1 MAPGPQR
8 YADRLTSAA
17 NSHTIPARLMD
28 ARDAVLLPFA
38 LTPGFESAHLQ
49 FILARHPALDDFLRS
64 PDSSAPFEGALPA
77 GVLPSASDALA
88 CDMIPE
94 PVRKRLAASL
104 TGFNTDKAAAGL
116 AQKQIGFIGCY
127 SDAYPQPL
135 RETPTPPV
143 ALFTMGDESLL
154 NATCVAIVGTRKAT
168 SYGKRCANDLA
179 GRLADFGVCIVS
191 GMALGI
197 DGEAHRGALESG
209 GKTIAVLG
217 CGVDVIYPPDHHD
230 LYESIRASGLIVSE
244 FPPGTT
250 PEKFNFPQ
258 RNHTIAGLSKA
269 TVVVEAPLRSG
280 ALITAESALEYNREV
295 LAVPGPITAPS
306 SLGCHFLI
314 KQGAFLCDGVDDVLS
329 RLGLTRG
336 ESETEASV
344 GETAMLP
351 LDDLPDEEK
360 RVLVEVSHVGT
371 HINDIARKLDLGISD
386 VAGMMTML
394 EVRGL
399 VAPKGGGYYV
409 RL

>member
-1 MAPGPQR
+1 
-8 YADRLTSAA
+8 
-17 NSHTIPARLMD
+17 MD
-28 ARDAVLLPFA
+28 ARDAALLPFA
-38 LTPGFESAHLQ
+38 LTQGFESAHLQ
-49 FILARHPALDDFLRS
+49 SVLARHPALDDFLRS
-64 PDSSAPFEGALPA
+64 PDSAAPFEGALPA
-77 GVLPSASDALA
+77 NVLPSASEALA
-88 CDMIPE
+88 CETIAE
-94 PVRKRLAASL
+94 AVRKRLAASL
-104 TGFNTDKAAAGL
+104 AGFNADKAAAGL

-154 NATCVAIVGTRKAT
+154 QATCVAIVGTRKAT
-168 SYGKRCANDLA
+168 SYGKRCASDLA

-197 DGEAHRGALESG
+197 DAEAHRGALESG

-217 CGVDVIYPPDHHD
+217 CGIDVVYPPDHHE

-250 PEKFNFPQ
+250 PEKYNFPL
-258 RNHTIAGLSKA
+258 RNRIIAGLSKA

-280 ALITAESALEYNREV
+280 ALITAGFAIELGREV
-295 LAVPGPITAPS
+295 LAVPGPISAPS
-306 SLGCHFLI
+306 SLGCHSLI

-336 ESETEASV
+336 ESETEKAV
-344 GETAMLP
+344 GEAGL
-351 LDDLPDEEK
+351 LQIDGLPDEEK
-360 RVLVEVSHVGT
+360 RILVEVSHVGT
-371 HINDIARKLDLGISD
+371 HINEIARKLDLGISD
-386 VAGMMTML
+386 VAGTMTML